1 MGVMLAELSDATVA
15 RSGRTVLRDVSLT
28 VSAGEVVAVVG
39 PNGAGKSTLV
49 SVLAGDL
56 APVSGT
62 VTVDG
67 RPVGRWRPK
76 ELALRRSVLPQHTA
90 VAFPFTVAQVV
101 AMGRAPWARTASA
114 AEDEDAIAEAMAVTE
129 VTGFAGRTFGTLS
142 GGERARVALARV
154 LAQRTPVLL
163 LDEPTAALDLRH
175 QDLVLSVAAARAA
188 AGCGVLAVLH
198 DLNLAAAYAD
208 RVAVVADGR
217 LRACGPPGEVLTGDL
232 LTEVYHREVEVMA
245 HPRTGSPLVLPV
257 R

>member
-1 MGVMLAELSDATVA
+1 MLAELSAVTVA
-15 RSGRTVLRDVSLT
+15 RGGRTVLSEVSLALA
-28 VSAGEVVAVVG
+28 AGEVVAVVG

-56 APVSGT
+56 APAAGVA
-62 VTVDG
+62 TVDG
-67 RPVGRWRPK
+67 RPVGQWRPK
-76 ELALRRSVLPQHTA
+76 ELALRRSVLPQHTT

-114 AEDEDAIAEAMAVTE
+114 EEDADAIAEAMAVTE
-129 VTGFAGRTFGTLS
+129 VTGFADRTFGTLS

-175 QDLVLSVAAARAA
+175 QDLVLAVATARAA
-188 AGCGVLAVLH
+188 TGCGVLAVLH

-217 LRACGPPGEVLTGDL
+217 LRACGPPAEVLTAEL
-232 LTEVYHREVEVMA
+232 LTDVYQREVEVMA

>member
-1 MGVMLAELSDATVA
+1 MLAELSAVTVA
-15 RSGRTVLRDVSLT
+15 RGGRTVLSEVSLGLD
-28 VSAGEVVAVVG
+28 AGEVVAVVG

-56 APVSGT
+56 APASG
-62 VTVDG
+62 VATVDG
-67 RPVGRWRPK
+67 RPVGQWRPK

-101 AMGRAPWARTASA
+101 AMGRAPWARTSSA
-114 AEDEDAIAEAMAVTE
+114 DEDADAIAEAMSVTE
-129 VTGFAGRTFGTLS
+129 VTGFADRTFGTLS

-175 QDLVLSVAAARAA
+175 QDLVLSVATARAA

-208 RVAVVADGR
+208 RVAVVAGGR
-217 LRACGPPGEVLTGDL
+217 LRACGPPTEVLTAGL